1 MPRHPVGR
9 PVLALTAILVLLGGA
24 PARAALNCPSPNA
37 TPIAPNDILG
47 VVSRVETNPKIGRS
61 IQYTVQPNLENLDLA
76 EWMRNIEK
84 AGANIAQINLQPIAV
99 MAREQAIS
107 DSDWDAYIAAAFE
120 PHERQGPEQRAAYKA
135 MRDRIGAR
143 NGAAGITPDQQTK
156 LLIAFLSRLEALK
169 ESGRIC
175 GNVQFIVGERRWFP
189 VGRPWNDKFNNETMY
204 ARTVGNFINTAKSL
218 GLDHWLAG
226 VFFPEHTNT
235 DMNQL
240 LPITV
245 GITARI
251 NGLTGNWLKSHLM
264 VLAGGGFGNQF
275 NGIDTVV
282 CPDSDSRHPFSCK
295 PGSPFDFFGLIS
307 EQTGTFAF
315 AYKAFNW
322 QTAPTPGQYCTARAA
337 TKCDPRQMSVADWT
351 DYLGSS
357 RGGLGFG
364 DLAAFVNRNAARW
377 PRAANVIFV
386 GNSSDS
392 LFRMVEVQ
400 PGPSGD
406 HLVATPQLIALA
418 NLFQDAARG
427 GGGWSGHFFM
437 DPYGDTDRQVDPD
450 HMSMDNGSYLFF
462 VDYSPFDFQGNAA
475 IHANPQTQAFWRAW
489 PKLTPQSP

>member
-1 MPRHPVGR
+1 MPRHPVE
-9 PVLALTAILVLLGGA
+9 LAVMAMSAILVLVAGV
-24 PARAALNCPSPNA
+24 PARAALNCPPPNA
-37 TPIAPNDILG
+37 TPMAPNDILG

-61 IQYTVQPNLENLDLA
+61 IQYTVQPNLEDLDPA

-84 AGANIAQINLQPIAV
+84 AGANIAQINLQPIAA
-99 MAREQAIS
+99 MARTQTID

-143 NGAAGITPDQQTK
+143 NGVAGITPEQQTK
-156 LLIAFLSRLEALK
+156 LLIAFLGRLEALK
-169 ESGRIC
+169 KDGLIC

-189 VGRPWNDKFNNETMY
+189 VGRSWDDKFDNETMY
-204 ARTVGNFINTAKSL
+204 ARTVGDFINTAKAA

-226 VFFPEHTNT
+226 IFFPEHTNT

-245 GITARI
+245 GITSRI

-282 CPDSDSRHPFSCK
+282 CPQSDPRHQFSCQ
-295 PGSPFDFFGLIS
+295 PGRPFDFFGLIS
-307 EQTGTFAF
+307 EQTGTFAL
-315 AYKAFNW
+315 AYKACNW
-322 QTAPTPGQYCTARAA
+322 ETAPTPRQYCAARAA
-337 TKCDPRQMSVADWT
+337 KCDPRQMSVADWT

-357 RGGLGFG
+357 TGGLGFA
-364 DLAAFVNRNAARW
+364 DLAVFVNRNAAKW
-377 PRAANVIFV
+377 PRAANVMFV
-386 GNSSDS
+386 GNATDS

-400 PGPSGD
+400 PGALGD
-406 HLVATPQLIALA
+406 RLVATPQLIALA
-418 NLFQDAARG
+418 SLFQDAARG

-437 DPYGDTDRQVDPD
+437 DPYGDTDRQHDPD
-450 HMSMDNGSYLFF
+450 HMPMDNGSYLFF
-462 VDYSPFDFQGNAA
+462 VNYSPYDFQGDAA

-489 PKLTPQSP
+489 PKLPAQSP

>member
-1 MPRHPVGR
+1 MPRHPMR
-9 PVLALTAILVLLGGA
+9 RAALALLAIPLLLGGA
-24 PARAALNCPSPNA
+24 PARAALNCQSPNA
-37 TPIAPNDILG
+37 TPIAPNDIIG

-120 PHERQGPEQRAAYKA
+120 PHERQGPEQRAAYTA
-135 MRDRIGAR
+135 MRDRIAAR
-143 NGAAGITPDQQTK
+143 NGATGITPDQQTK

-169 ESGRIC
+169 KDGRIC

-189 VGRPWNDKFNNETMY
+189 IGRVWNDKFNNETMY
-204 ARTVGNFINTAKSL
+204 ARTVGDFINTAKAA
-218 GLDHWLAG
+218 GLDRWLAG
-226 VFFPEHTNT
+226 IFFPEHTNT

-240 LPITV
+240 LPITI

-282 CPDSDSRHPFSCK
+282 CPETDPRHQFSCK
-295 PGSPFDFFGLIS
+295 PGSPLDFFDLIS

-322 QTAPTPGQYCTARAA
+322 ETAPTPGQYCAARS
-337 TKCDPRQMSVADWT
+337 TKCDPRQMAIADWT
-351 DYLGSS
+351 DYLGNST
-357 RGGLGFG
+357 GGLGFS
-364 DLAAFVNRNAARW
+364 DLAALVNRNAARW

-386 GNSSDS
+386 GNASDS

-400 PGPSGD
+400 PGPTGD

-437 DPYGDTDRQVDPD
+437 DPYGDTDRQVDQD

-462 VDYSPFDFQGNAA
+462 VDYSPFDFRGDAA

-489 PKLTPQSP
+489 PKLPPQSP